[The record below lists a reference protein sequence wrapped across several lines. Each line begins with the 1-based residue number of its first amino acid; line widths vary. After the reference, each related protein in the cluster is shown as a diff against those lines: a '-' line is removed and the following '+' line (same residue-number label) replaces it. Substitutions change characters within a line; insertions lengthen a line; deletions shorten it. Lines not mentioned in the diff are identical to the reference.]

1 MTWLTWRQFRLPASA
16 VSGIIAVLALILVFT
31 ASGLVGLPGV
41 GDDYFSQ
48 LPDGTGTLYF
58 GGLTTMYVLPGVIGI
73 FWGAPLVAREL
84 ETGTHRLVWNQ
95 TVTRTRWLAAKLG
108 VGGLSAVVV
117 AGLASL
123 VVGWWASPIDAAAA
137 VTDGESFMPRIAPVV
152 FATRGIVPMGYAAF
166 AFVLGVTVGI
176 LLRRTVVAMAVT
188 LVLFTLVQ
196 IAVPTL
202 VRPNVIP
209 PVEETVTISAS
220 TIQQIRGDGTG
231 RVLELGVQTPKG
243 VWLLGNQ
250 TLDPSGTVVNPLP
263 VEVAMCGTN
272 RAAGQLPDPTGMKA
286 CLAKLDQLGY
296 KQLVTFQPGSRFW
309 PLQWLEFGIFL
320 VLTALLTWLSFRWT
334 RHRLS

>member
-16 VSGIIAVLALILVFT
+16 VAGIIAVLALILVFT
-31 ASGLVGLPGV
+31 ASGLAGLPGV
-41 GDDYFSQ
+41 GDDYISQ
-48 LPDGTGTLYF
+48 LPDGTGALYY
-58 GGLTTMYVLPGVIGI
+58 GGLVTMYVLPGVIGV

-95 TVTRTRWLAAKLG
+95 TVTRTRWLTTKLG
-108 VGGLSAVVV
+108 IAGLSAVAV

-137 VTDGESFMPRIAPVV
+137 LTNGENFLSRIDPLA
-152 FATRGIVPMGYAAF
+152 FAGRGVVPMGYAAF
-166 AFVLGVTVGI
+166 AFALGVAAGI

-196 IAVPTL
+196 IGFPTL
-202 VRPNVIP
+202 VRPYVIP
-209 PVEETVTISAS
+209 PVEEIVTLSPS
-220 TIQQIRGDGTG
+220 SIQQIRGDGTG
-231 RVLELGVQTPKG
+231 RVLEVGVAAPKG

-250 TLDPSGTVVNPLP
+250 TIDPAGNVVDPLP
-263 VEVAMCGTN
+263 AEVATCGPN
-272 RAAGQLPDPTGMKA
+272 RAAGELPDPQVMKE
-286 CLAKLDQLGY
+286 CLSKLDQLGY

-309 PLQWLEFGIFL
+309 PLQWLELGIFL
-320 VLTALLTWLSFRWT
+320 VLAGLLTWLSFRWT

>member
-31 ASGLVGLPGV
+31 ASALLDVPGV
-41 GDDYFSQ
+41 GDDYLAQ
-48 LPDGTGTLYF
+48 VPDGTGTLYY
-58 GGLTTMYVLPGVIGI
+58 GGLMVMYVLPGVIGV

-95 TVTRTRWLAAKLG
+95 TVTRTRWLAAKIG
-108 VGGLSAVVV
+108 IAGLSAVAV

-137 VTDGESFMPRIAPVV
+137 VTDGENFLPRINPLA
-152 FATRGIVPMGYAAF
+152 FAGRGIVPMGYAAF
-166 AFVLGVTVGI
+166 AFVLGVAAGI

-196 IAVPTL
+196 IGVPAL
-202 VRPNVIP
+202 VRPYIIP
-209 PVEETVTISAS
+209 PVEQTVTISPS
-220 TIQQIRGDGTG
+220 SIQSIRGDGTG
-231 RVLELGVQTPKG
+231 RVLSFTVEQPTG

-250 TLDPSGTVVNPLP
+250 TIDPAGKVVDPLP
-263 VEVAMCGTN
+263 AEVATCGPN
-272 RAAGQLPDPTGMKA
+272 RAAGELPDPKLMKA
-286 CLAKLDQLGY
+286 CLSRLDQLGY

-309 PLQWLEFGIFL
+309 PLQWAELGIFL
-320 VLTALLTWLSFRWT
+320 VLTALLTWVCFRWT